1 VSGARGY
8 LSPDETYDWFRRRMS
23 ESGHATLDELAEE
36 VGINKGNL
44 SRYFRQETRP
54 AVTVVGPLAAAL
66 QLAPET
72 VLIGLGVLP
81 RPRGWKK

>member
-1 VSGARGY
+1 
-8 LSPDETYDWFRRRMS
+8 MS
-23 ESGHATLDELAEE
+23 DAGHLTLDDLAEV

-66 QLAPET
+66 GLAPET

>member
-1 VSGARGY
+1 VSSGTH
-8 LSPDETYDWFRRRMS
+8 LSPEETYEWFRRRMTDAGL
-23 ESGHATLDELAEE
+23 ETLEDLAEA

-54 AVTVVGPLAAAL
+54 AVTVVGPLAEAL
-66 QLAPET
+66 DLAPET